1 MIDYLFVVL
10 IAFFASGIG
19 ALLGIGG
26 GIIMVP
32 LFVILVKMPIQNAV
46 AISLFTIVGTST
58 LVSSKFIKSKALN
71 LELGLSLELATTIGA
86 IAGSL
91 IALRLAHNTL
101 SLMFGL
107 FLLVVSLSM
116 FKKPEEIYSKS
127 GRYSYFDAKEK
138 REIFY
143 DVKNMPAAYLL
154 SLVAGLTSGM
164 FGIGGGVLK
173 VPLLV
178 KVCKIPIKVAT
189 ATSGFMVGITASAA
203 AYVYFSKGSLNP
215 YFAFLGLV
223 GSLLGSKVGVAVHSL
238 IKADLLRKIFA
249 FSLIAIALF
258 MIARVL

>member
-10 IAFFASGIG
+10 ISFFASGIG

-26 GIIMVP
+26 GVIMVP
-32 LFVILVKMPIQNAV
+32 LFVLFVKMPIQNAV

-58 LVSSKFIKSKALN
+58 LVSSKFIKNKALN
-71 LELGLSLELATTIGA
+71 LELGLSLELATTVGA
-86 IAGSL
+86 IGGSL
-91 IALRLAHNTL
+91 IALRLTHRTL

-107 FLLVVSLSM
+107 FLFFVSFSM
-116 FKKPEEIYSKS
+116 FRKVKETDTKA
-127 GRYSYFDAKEK
+127 GKYSYFDEKEK
-138 REIFY
+138 KEIFY

-154 SLVAGLTSGM
+154 SSVAGLASGM

-223 GSLLGSKVGVAVHSL
+223 GSLLGSKCGVVVHSK
-238 IKADLLRKIFA
+238 IKADLLRKVFA

-258 MIARVL
+258 MIARAL